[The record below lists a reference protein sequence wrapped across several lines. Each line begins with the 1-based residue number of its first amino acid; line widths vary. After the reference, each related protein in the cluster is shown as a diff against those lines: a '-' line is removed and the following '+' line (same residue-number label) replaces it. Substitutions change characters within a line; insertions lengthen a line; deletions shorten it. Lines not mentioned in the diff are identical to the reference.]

1 MDFDVIVKEWFY
13 RLPKGYA
20 DAPYTEEEL
29 AVLDEVLNE
38 HGVVLTEVDE
48 LDQAFLEAEPVEE
61 LDEYDE
67 IVTEADDEPVLLSK
81 RELADILIN
90 GAYSEKNL
98 KRIQNLITRNA
109 DAEFELERFLRE
121 EIVSS
126 AEAKKIDEVV
136 DIMLAGGTDQ
146 QKLLEYI
153 KNRDIKW
160 TEFFGKPTSLEVF
173 TKTGLSKTA
182 LSQLS
187 TYRPSGAKG
196 VGPIEWLLAIL
207 LKGGARPR
215 GHGDLLVDN
224 MPFEVKALGGRLKS
238 QNGTGGADSVRA
250 EFINQYNIIA
260 SGKSSIPL
268 IPAIQVGAGAT
279 KLTDTD
285 QTLQVITTP
294 AAWSRGNF
302 FNTLDIMNK
311 RIVELTDDDT
321 GALDMISKAINTA
334 LHAHNIL
341 DDTDYTKWIRDSL
354 NNDGSID
361 RKKFVREW
369 ATASFYY
376 YIQTADASTEGKA
389 KEPIKYFVASN
400 QGTGQAEKTFA
411 AVKIM
416 IFEIADFPNLLG
428 SQIGIDLPDFGPS
441 AGIGNAFGM
450 KLGSKSGYL

>member
-1 MDFDVIVKEWFY
+1 MDFDYIVREWFY

-29 AVLDEVLNE
+29 RILDK
-38 HGVVLTEVDE
+38 VLTENNISLSEVDE
-48 LDQAFLEAEPVEE
+48 LDQAFLDAEPVEDI
-61 LDEYDE
+61 DEYDN
-67 IVTEADDEPVLLSK
+67 IVTEADDEPALLSK
-81 RELADILIN
+81 QELADILLN

-126 AEAKKIDEVV
+126 AEAKKVDEVV

-160 TEFFGKPTSLEVF
+160 TEFLGNPTSLDVF

-187 TYRPSGAKG
+187 TYRPYGAKG

-224 MPFEVKALGGRLKS
+224 TAFEVKALGGRLKS

-250 EFINQYNIIA
+250 EFINQYNTIA
-260 SGKSSIPL
+260 SGKGSIPL
-268 IPAIQVGAGAT
+268 IPAIQVGAGVT

-311 RIVELTDDDT
+311 RIMELTDDET
-321 GALDMISKAINTA
+321 GALNMIAKAINTA

-341 DDTDYTKWIRDSL
+341 DDTDYTKWIRESL
-354 NNDGSID
+354 NNDGTID
-361 RKKFVREW
+361 KKKFVREW

-376 YIQTADASTEGKA
+376 YLQTTDTAAEGKT
-389 KEPIKYFVASN
+389 KDPITYFVASN
-400 QGTGQAEKTFA
+400 QGTGQAEKSFA
-411 AVKIM
+411 SVKIM
-416 IFEIADFPNLLG
+416 IFEIADFPKLLG